1 MQFSFLIAI
10 MQGCTTYTQPSQ
22 GCVNIAKI
30 IVYIVLFSQEKF
42 VPTIHNTL
50 LSVPIKMQVYKKLVT
65 TMHTMLWEPCCNLEL
80 SIWQCKG
87 ERERTLLLL
96 PPCI

>member
-22 GCVNIAKI
+22 GCGNIAKI
-30 IVYIVLFSQEKF
+30 IVYIVCNTRKVCTYNSQHLAKC
-42 VPTIHNTL
+42 TYQNTSL
-50 LSVPIKMQVYKKLVT
+50 QKACYN
-65 TMHTMLWEPCCNLEL
+65 HTMLWEPCCNLEL

-87 ERERTLLLL
+87 ERETLLLL
-96 PPCI
+96 LLCI